1 MYKNNPKIK
10 ICGIKEIRTA
20 KLLVDLEVDFVGLNF
35 INNSSRYLNEKNAKH
50 ISDYIDD
57 YRESK
62 KSQIQ
67 KVGLFLNE
75 KIEKLNHLTKIYN
88 LDFVQLCGNEDIE
101 YISMVEKPVIKVV
114 HIKKKMNFDEL
125 KNNIK
130 SFFSVSKYIILDTFS
145 KSSAGGTGETFDWS
159 EYKKLF
165 NKNIFI
171 AGGLNPDNI
180 KDFSNSYL
188 PWAIDVSSGVESNKE
203 KDPEKINLFIRNS
216 KIN

>member
-1 MYKNNPKIK
+1 M
-10 ICGIKEIRTA
+10 
-20 KLLVDLEVDFVGLNF
+20 DLVGLNF

-57 YRESK
+57 YRKSK

-203 KDPEKINLFIRNS
+203 KDPEKINLFIKNS
-216 KIN
+216 KIH

>member
-35 INNSSRYLNEKNAKH
+35 ITNSSRYLNEKNAKH

-145 KSSAGGTGETFDWS
+145 KSSAGGTGKTFYWS

-203 KDPEKINLFIRNS
+203 KDPEKINLFIKNS
-216 KIN
+216 KIH

>member
-57 YRESK
+57 YRKSK

-203 KDPEKINLFIRNS
+203 KDPEKINLFLSLIH
-216 KIN
+216 I

>member
-203 KDPEKINLFIRNS
+203 KDPEKIYLFIKNS
-216 KIN
+216 KIH

>member
-10 ICGIKEIRTA
+10 ICGIKENRTA

-203 KDPEKINLFIRNS
+203 KDPEKINLFIKNS
-216 KIN
+216 KIH

>member
-1 MYKNNPKIK
+1 M
-10 ICGIKEIRTA
+10 
-20 KLLVDLEVDFVGLNF
+20 DFVGLNF

-57 YRESK
+57 YRKSK

-203 KDPEKINLFIRNS
+203 KDPEKINLFIKNS
-216 KIN
+216 KIH

>member
-1 MYKNNPKIK
+1 M
-10 ICGIKEIRTA
+10 
-20 KLLVDLEVDFVGLNF
+20 DFVGLNF
-35 INNSSRYLNEKNAKH
+35 INNSSRYLDEKNAKH

-203 KDPEKINLFIRNS
+203 KDPEKINLFIKNS
-216 KIN
+216 KIH

>member
-10 ICGIKEIRTA
+10 ICGIKQISTA
-20 KLLVDLEVDFVGLNF
+20 KLLIDLEVDFVGLNF
-35 INNSSRYLNEKNAKH
+35 IKNSTRYLNEKNAKQ
-50 ISDYIDD
+50 IVDYIDD
-57 YRESK
+57 YRKSK

-75 KIEKLNHLTKIYN
+75 KIEKLNYLSKIFN

-101 YISMVEKPVIKVV
+101 YISMVQKPVIKVV
-114 HIKKKMNFDEL
+114 HIKEKMHSDEL
-125 KNNIK
+125 KKKIE
-130 SFFSVSKYIILDTFS
+130 SFSSVSKYIILDTFS
-145 KSSAGGTGETFDWS
+145 KSSAGGTGLTFDWS
-159 EYKKLF
+159 EYKNLF

>member
-67 KVGLFLNE
+67 NVGLFLNE

-203 KDPEKINLFIRNS
+203 KDPEKINLFIKNS
-216 KIN
+216 KIH

>member
-35 INNSSRYLNEKNAKH
+35 INNSSRYLDEKNAKH

-203 KDPEKINLFIRNS
+203 KDPEKINLFIKNS
-216 KIN
+216 KIH

>member
-165 NKNIFI
+165 DKNIFI

-203 KDPEKINLFIRNS
+203 KDPEKINLFIKNS
-216 KIN
+216 KIH

>member
-1 MYKNNPKIK
+1 MYKKYPKIK

-203 KDPEKINLFIRNS
+203 KDPEKINLFIKNS
-216 KIN
+216 KIH

>member
-1 MYKNNPKIK
+1 M
-10 ICGIKEIRTA
+10 
-20 KLLVDLEVDFVGLNF
+20 DFVGLNF

-203 KDPEKINLFIRNS
+203 KDPEKINLFIKNS
-216 KIN
+216 KIH

>member
-10 ICGIKEIRTA
+10 ICGIKEIRTV
-20 KLLVDLEVDFVGLNF
+20 KLLVDLEVDFVGINF

-57 YRESK
+57 YRKSK

-203 KDPEKINLFIRNS
+203 KDPEKINLFIKNS
-216 KIN
+216 KIH

>member
-130 SFFSVSKYIILDTFS
+130 SFFSVSKYIILDTLS

-203 KDPEKINLFIRNS
+203 KDPEKINLFIKNS
-216 KIN
+216 KIH

>member
-35 INNSSRYLNEKNAKH
+35 INNSSRYLDEKNAKH

-57 YRESK
+57 YRKSK

-203 KDPEKINLFIRNS
+203 KDPEKIYLFIKNS
-216 KIN
+216 KIH

>member
-180 KDFSNSYL
+180 KGFSNSYL

-203 KDPEKINLFIRNS
+203 KDPEKINLFIKNS
-216 KIN
+216 KIH

>member
-125 KNNIK
+125 KNIIK

-180 KDFSNSYL
+180 KGFSNSYL

-203 KDPEKINLFIRNS
+203 KDPEKINLFIKNS
-216 KIN
+216 KIH

>member
-1 MYKNNPKIK
+1 
-10 ICGIKEIRTA
+10 
-20 KLLVDLEVDFVGLNF
+20 
-35 INNSSRYLNEKNAKH
+35 
-50 ISDYIDD
+50 
-57 YRESK
+57 
-62 KSQIQ
+62 
-67 KVGLFLNE
+67 
-75 KIEKLNHLTKIYN
+75 
-88 LDFVQLCGNEDIE
+88 
-101 YISMVEKPVIKVV
+101 
-114 HIKKKMNFDEL
+114 MNFDEL

-203 KDPEKINLFIRNS
+203 KDPEKINLFIKNS
-216 KIN
+216 KIH

>member
-10 ICGIKEIRTA
+10 SSGIKEIRTA

-203 KDPEKINLFIRNS
+203 KDPEKINLFIKNS
-216 KIN
+216 KIH

>member
-10 ICGIKEIRTA
+10 ICGIKEIRTG

-203 KDPEKINLFIRNS
+203 KDPEKINLFIKNS
-216 KIN
+216 KIH

>member
-62 KSQIQ
+62 KSLIQ

-203 KDPEKINLFIRNS
+203 KDPEKINLFIKNS
-216 KIN
+216 KIH

>member
-35 INNSSRYLNEKNAKH
+35 INNSSRYLNEKNANH

-203 KDPEKINLFIRNS
+203 KDPEKINLFIKNS
-216 KIN
+216 KIH

>member
-50 ISDYIDD
+50 ISDYIGD

-203 KDPEKINLFIRNS
+203 KDPEKIYLFIKNS
-216 KIN
+216 KIH

>member
-159 EYKKLF
+159 EYNKLF

-203 KDPEKINLFIRNS
+203 KDPEKINLFIKNS
-216 KIN
+216 KIH

>member
-145 KSSAGGTGETFDWS
+145 KSSAGGTGEIFDWS

-203 KDPEKINLFIRNS
+203 KDPEKINLFIKNS
-216 KIN
+216 KIH

>member
-20 KLLVDLEVDFVGLNF
+20 KLLVDLEVDFAGLNF
-35 INNSSRYLNEKNAKH
+35 IHNSSRYLNEKNAKH

-203 KDPEKINLFIRNS
+203 KDPEKINLFIKNS
-216 KIN
+216 KIH